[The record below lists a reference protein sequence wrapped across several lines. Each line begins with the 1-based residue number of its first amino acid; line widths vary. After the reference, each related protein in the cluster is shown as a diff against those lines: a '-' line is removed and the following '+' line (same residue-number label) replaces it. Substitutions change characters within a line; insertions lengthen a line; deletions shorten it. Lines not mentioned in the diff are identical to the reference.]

1 MRPRQE
7 NSNQEKSNQEEIQA
21 TAEPLGH
28 KTFQKFGEV
37 EGSRKAAI
45 DHLLSICEDKAH
57 FNAIITPTPEV
68 ARTQAEHSDELLKK
82 GKPRPLEGIPFTVK
96 DNFCTEGIRTT
107 AGSRMLENFVPSYE
121 STVTKRLWKAGA
133 VMLGKTN
140 MDEFGMGSSTT
151 SSYFGPTSNPVA
163 EKLGLVDIV
172 PGGSSGGSAAAV
184 AAGMCLASLGTDT
197 GGSIRQPASFCGIV
211 GMKPTYGLCSRW
223 GIISYASSLDQAGV
237 LANTPKDVADTL
249 NVIAGEDSLDSTSFT
264 GRYPDFKMNL
274 GQDIKGKKVGV
285 PKEFFLSNN
294 TPHTQIVWDELRRKS
309 ESLQFDIVE
318 VSLPN
323 ISHALQAYYVIAL
336 SEASS
341 NLARYDGV
349 RYGHRAEN
357 VESLEDLYE
366 QTRSEGFGEE
376 VKRRIMLGTYCLS
389 AGHYDQYYQR
399 ACKIRRLIKQD
410 FEKSLE
416 SVDVLAWPTTP
427 SSAFSSK
434 QHSNDPVEMYLQDIF
449 TVPVNLA
456 GLPAMSIPV
465 GKCERGLPLGLTIAA
480 GQLQDAK
487 VIGVA
492 DCFMRDDI

>member
-1 MRPRQE
+1 MRSRQA
-7 NSNQEKSNQEEIQA
+7 NSSD
-21 TAEPLGH
+21 T
-28 KTFQKFGEV
+28 
-37 EGSRKAAI
+37 EGSAFVKPSCDGAFREQAEAGGTCSDRI
-45 DHLLSICEDKAH
+45 ERFLSICESKAS
-57 FNAIITPTPEV
+57 FNAIITPTPEI
-68 ARTQAEHSDELLKK
+68 ARAQAEHSDQLLKK

-96 DNFCTEGIRTT
+96 DNFCTDGIRTT
-107 AGSRMLENFVPSYE
+107 AGSRMLAEFVPPYE
-121 STVTKRLWKAGA
+121 ASVTKRLWKAGA

-151 SSYFGPTSNPVA
+151 SSYFGPTTNPVA
-163 EKLGLVDIV
+163 ERLGLADIV

-184 AAGMCLASLGTDT
+184 AADMCLASLGTDT

-237 LANTPKDVADTL
+237 LAKTPKDAAITL
-249 NVIAGEDSLDSTSFT
+249 NVIAGEDPLDSTSFT
-264 GRYPDFKMNL
+264 GTYPDFEVGL
-274 GQDIKGKKVGV
+274 GKDIKGKKVGI
-285 PKEFFLSNN
+285 PKEFLHSQN
-294 TPHTQIVWDELRRKS
+294 TAHTQIVWDELERKS
-309 ESLQFDIVE
+309 NLHQFEIVE

-323 ISHALQAYYVIAL
+323 IPYALQAYYVIAL

-357 VESLEDLYE
+357 VESLEELYE
-366 QTRSEGFGEE
+366 KTRSEGFGEE

-399 ACKIRRLIKQD
+399 ACKIRTLIKQD
-410 FEKSLE
+410 FDRSLE
-416 SVDVLAWPTTP
+416 TVDVLTWPTTP

-434 QHSNDPVEMYLQDIF
+434 QHTNDPVEMYLQDIF

-456 GLPAMSIPV
+456 GIPAMSIPV
-465 GKCERGLPLGLTIAA
+465 AKCERGLPLGLTIAA

-487 VIGVA
+487 VISVA
-492 DCFMRDDI
+492 DRFMRD